1 MHFWSFQLINITAEL
16 EKEQKII
23 KIMEGFLQTES
34 KAIQSEENTA
44 QVTMWYLKNLW
55 QAEQLLAVS

>member
-1 MHFWSFQLINITAEL
+1 VHFWSFQLINITAEL

-44 QVTMWYLKNLW
+44 QVTM
-55 QAEQLLAVS
+55 

>member
-1 MHFWSFQLINITAEL
+1 MYFWSFQLINITAEL

-44 QVTMWYLKNLW
+44 QVTMWYLENLW